1 MSKVTVLVVD
11 DSVVIRRLVTNAL
24 SIDPDIEVVGTASS
38 GRLALQKIDLLKPD
52 VVTLDVE
59 MPDMNGLEALV
70 ELRKT
75 HFRLPVIMF
84 STVTERGASATL
96 DALAKGANDYV
107 TKPSSVGS
115 VDEAMAEV
123 RRQLVPK
130 IKALA
135 EWASS
140 GDRKRTRPV
149 TPTSPGTASA
159 AMGRA
164 REARV
169 ATPTVA
175 PVATIPVLTRVV
187 RHARVDAVAIGV
199 STGGPDALSGV
210 LPRLSAQLPVPIFI
224 VQHMPPVFTR
234 LFAERLSSRSG
245 LTVSEAA
252 HGDVVLPG
260 HVYVAPGDFHMTVHR
275 EGDQVL
281 IATNKDEPEAW
292 CRPAVN
298 VLFRSVAQVYGGGT
312 LAVVLTGM
320 GQDGLR
326 GVELLHSRGAQVVV
340 QDEASSI
347 VWGMPGAVATAG
359 LADKVV
365 PLSEVAA
372 EITRRVAAGRAGN
385 PASSSTAA
393 ARR

>member
-38 GRLALQKIDLLKPD
+38 GRLALQKIIQLKPD

-75 HFRLPVIMF
+75 HPRLPVIMF
-84 STVTERGASATL
+84 STVTERGAEATL
-96 DALAKGANDYV
+96 DALGKGANDYV

-115 VDEAMAEV
+115 VEEAMANV

-135 EWASS
+135 EWAAAA
-140 GDRKRTRPV
+140 DRRRNRPAEPAV
-149 TPTSPGTASA
+149 AAQTP
-159 AMGRA
+159 RA
-164 REARV
+164 RIPRAPAPAES
-169 ATPTVA
+169 TPA
-175 PVATIPVLTRVV
+175 PRRIVMSN
-187 RHARVDAVAIGV
+187 RVDAVAIGV
-199 STGGPDALSGV
+199 STGGPDALAGM
-210 LPRLSAQLPVPIFI
+210 LPLLPANLPVPIFV

-234 LFAERLSSRSG
+234 LFAERLSARCG
-245 LTVSEAA
+245 LAVTEAK
-252 HGDVVLPG
+252 HGDLVQPG
-260 HVYVAPGDFHMTVHR
+260 AVYIAPGDFHMTVER
-275 EGDQVL
+275 DGTDVR
-281 IATNKDEPEAW
+281 IATNQDPPEAW

-298 VLFRSVAQVYGGGT
+298 VLFRSVAKVYGGST

-326 GVELLHSRGAQVVV
+326 GVELLRGQGAQIVV

-359 LADKVV
+359 LADCVV
-365 PLSEVAA
+365 PLADVAA
-372 EITRRVAAGRAGN
+372 EITRRVAADRIGTPPRVARTG
-385 PASSSTAA
+385 AA
-393 ARR
+393 VR

>member
-24 SIDPDIEVVGTASS
+24 SVDPDIEVIGTASS
-38 GRLALQKIDLLKPD
+38 GRTALQKVAQLKPD

-75 HFRLPVIMF
+75 HHRLPVIMF

-96 DALAKGANDYV
+96 DALSKGANDYV

-115 VDEAMAEV
+115 VEEAMANV
-123 RRQLVPK
+123 RRELVPK

-135 EWASS
+135 EWAAT
-140 GDRKRTRPV
+140 GDRQRLRRTTQDRP
-149 TPTSPGTASA
+149 TPA
-159 AMGRA
+159 AAPLPAKTRI
-164 REARV
+164 V
-169 ATPTVA
+169 PPA
-175 PVATIPVLTRVV
+175 PVPQARRKAHT
-187 RHARVDAVAIGV
+187 RVDAVAIGV
-199 STGGPDALSGV
+199 STGGPDALAGMLPQLSG
-210 LPRLSAQLPVPIFI
+210 LLPVPIFI

-234 LFAERLSSRSG
+234 LFSERLAARCA
-245 LTVSEAA
+245 LDVKEAA
-252 HGDVVLPG
+252 AGDLVRAG
-260 HVYVAPGDFHMTVHR
+260 CVYVAPGDFHMTVER
-275 EGDQVL
+275 RGDEVR
-281 IATNKDEPEAW
+281 IATNQEPAEAW

-298 VLFRSVAQVYGGGT
+298 VLFRSVADVYGGST

-326 GVELLHSRGAQVVV
+326 GVELLHAHGAQVVV

-347 VWGMPGAVATAG
+347 VWGMPGAIATAG
-359 LADKVV
+359 FADEIV
-365 PLSEVAA
+365 PLDAVAT
-372 EITRRVAAGRAGN
+372 EITRRVAVGRPG
-385 PASSSTAA
+385 PARTPRTGAA
-393 ARR
+393 VQ

>member
-24 SIDPDIEVVGTASS
+24 SIDPDIEVIGTASS
-38 GRLALQKIDLLKPD
+38 GRLALQKIELLKPD

-75 HFRLPVIMF
+75 HHRLPVIMF

-115 VDEAMAEV
+115 VEEAMDNV
-123 RRQLVPK
+123 RRQLAPK

-135 EWASS
+135 EWAAS

-149 TPTSPGTASA
+149 TPSAPSGPRPGARTATSASPIPTSPPSASA
-159 AMGRA
+159 
-164 REARV
+164 
-169 ATPTVA
+169 PA
-175 PVATIPVLTRVV
+175 PQRLAVHP
-187 RHARVDAVAIGV
+187 RVDAVAIGV

-210 LPRLSAQLPVPIFI
+210 LPRLSAELPVPIFV

-234 LFAERLSSRSG
+234 LFAERLSAKSG
-245 LTVSEAA
+245 LTVSEAK
-252 HGDVVLPG
+252 HGDLVVPG
-260 HVYVAPGDFHMTVHR
+260 RVYVAPGDFHMTVQR
-275 EGDQVL
+275 DGDEVR
-281 IATNKDEPEAW
+281 IATNQDEPEAW

-326 GVELLHSRGAQVVV
+326 GVELLHSHGAQVVV

-347 VWGMPGAVATAG
+347 VWGMPGAIATAG
-359 LADKVV
+359 LADKIA
-365 PLSEVAA
+365 PLSEIAA
-372 EITRRVAAGRAGN
+372 EITRRVAAGRTSK
-385 PASSSTAA
+385 ASQPTKEA